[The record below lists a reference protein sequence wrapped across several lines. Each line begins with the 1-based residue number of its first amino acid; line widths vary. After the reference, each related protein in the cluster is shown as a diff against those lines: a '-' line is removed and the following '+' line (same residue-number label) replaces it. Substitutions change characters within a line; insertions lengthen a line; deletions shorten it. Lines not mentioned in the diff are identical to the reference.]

1 MPTAIEIPRLISVML
16 ELDKLKGVSRQSLVL
31 GGLRRENSAEHS
43 WHTATALMLLSQ
55 VCGHEV
61 DMLKLLKMALVHD
74 ICEIDYGDTS
84 IYASDRSEK
93 SGQESACMNRIR
105 DMCPELM
112 DEFRELWLE
121 YEGQVT
127 HESRLLKVADRIL
140 PLILNV
146 ESQGKS
152 WQEQGIRRSQVLAVN
167 QTVKEV
173 MPELY
178 IWIEKQVDAAVQR
191 GWLLD
196 S

>member
-1 MPTAIEIPRLISVML
+1 MLTALDIPRLIAVML

-61 DMLKLLKMALVHD
+61 DVLKLLKMALVHD
-74 ICEIDYGDTS
+74 ICEIDDGDTS
-84 IYASDRSEK
+84 IYSSDRTNK
-93 SGQESACMNRIR
+93 FDQESACVNRIH

-121 YEGQVT
+121 YEAQTTG
-127 HESRLLKVADRIL
+127 ESRLLKVADRIL
-140 PLILNV
+140 PLILNM

-152 WQEQGIRRSQVLAVN
+152 WQEQGIRRSQVLAIN
-167 QTVKEV
+167 QPVKDV

-178 IWIEKQVDAAVQR
+178 AWIENQIDEAVHR
-191 GWLLD
+191 GWLID
-196 S
+196 A